1 MSKKKRKPYGT
12 AAITG
17 AISLMSYYLLLTNL
31 SVVTDYYTRGG
42 YYATL
47 PIVTAF
53 YFSFVHGAFASSV
66 ISILGLEP
74 AKSAH

>member
-1 MSKKKRKPYGT
+1 MSKKKKPYGM

-17 AISLMSYYLLLTNL
+17 ALSLTSYYLLLTNL
-31 SVVTDYYTRGG
+31 SLITDYYTRGG
-42 YYATL
+42 YYAAL
-47 PIVTAF
+47 PIVTAL

-66 ISILGLEP
+66 ISIMGLEP